1 MDPYASL
8 LLQFEKSKTELNKKE
23 RTIITM
29 RVGIVLIL
37 ILSLILLFKFEN
49 KLLFVPIGVSILI
62 FIYLYKKHKTLVS
75 EIAINSNLILINREE
90 INFLKN
96 NEMPWDNGNSFTDT
110 HHPYTYDLDIFG
122 KNSLYHYL
130 NRCSTYFGMH
140 SLANYLTKKFTI
152 NEILQNQNAIKE
164 LKEKLQ
170 FRQYILAVNKNNNIK
185 QNINKILQNWI
196 EAESSS
202 ISKIL
207 NIISTISPIIL
218 ILAFVLY
225 YFFNIAY
232 MGNICTYLFLFNL
245 LTVFGKFKLIQKE
258 IQTFEKIHLELNQF
272 SSMLLTIQNES
283 FNNDK
288 LIQLQK
294 KLQIDGISA
303 SQSIL
308 QLSNRISN
316 LDTINN
322 LPAALFMNG
331 IFLYHIHELR
341 KLLEW
346 KSKYGKYILTW
357 FEVLGEIEALNSF
370 ANFSFNNPEYVY
382 PSLNNYNEINFK
394 NLKHPLLNKKN
405 SVGNDVSLHKNQFI
419 LLSGSNMSGKSTYL
433 RAIGI
438 NMVLG
443 SIGAPICSDEA
454 NICPLRILVSMRL
467 ADSLSDSE
475 SYFFAELKR
484 LKMITEVLDN
494 EACLILL
501 DEILRGTN
509 SDDKRNGTIGVI
521 KKLIKKDCIGLIATH
536 DLEVCQIADEH
547 PEQLINKCFEA
558 EIINDELVFDY
569 KLRDG
574 ICKNKNATFL
584 MKKMNVI

>member
-1 MDPYASL
+1 MDPYSSL
-8 LLQFEKSKTELNKKE
+8 LLQYEKSKSELNKKE

-29 RVGIVLIL
+29 RVGVILLL
-37 ILSLILLFKFEN
+37 ILSFILIFKLEN
-49 KLLFVPIGVSILI
+49 KLFFIPIAICILI
-62 FIYLYKKHKTLVS
+62 FIFLYKKHKNLVS
-75 EIAINSNLILINREE
+75 EITINSNLISINKEE
-90 INFLKN
+90 INFLSHN
-96 NEMPWDNGNSFTDT
+96 DMPWDNGNNFIDV

-122 KNSLYHYL
+122 KNSLYHHL
-130 NRCSTYFGMH
+130 NRCSTYFGMQ
-140 SLANYLTKKFTI
+140 SLASFLTKKFNI
-152 NEILQNQNAIKE
+152 SEILQNQNAIKE

-170 FRQYILAVNKNNNIK
+170 FRQYILAVNKSNNIK
-185 QNINKILQNWI
+185 QNIDQILRKWI
-196 EAESSS
+196 DGESSS

-207 NIISTISPIIL
+207 NAISFISPALL
-218 ILAFVLY
+218 ILTLFLN
-225 YFFNIAY
+225 YFFDLAYLNNIA
-232 MGNICTYLFLFNL
+232 TYIFLFNL
-245 LTVFGKFKLIQKE
+245 LTVFGKVKLIQKE

-272 SSMLLTIQNES
+272 SSMLNAIQNEP
-283 FNNDK
+283 FKNDK

-322 LPAALFMNG
+322 LPAAILMNG
-331 IFLYHIHELR
+331 FFLYHIHEFR

-346 KSKYGKYILTW
+346 KSKYDKYILIW
-357 FEVLGEIEALNSF
+357 FEVLGDIEALNSF
-370 ANFSFNNPEYVY
+370 ANFSFNNPEYAY
-382 PSLNNYNEINFK
+382 PSLNSNNEIIFR

-443 SIGAPICSDEA
+443 SIGAPVCSDEA
-454 NICPLRILVSMRL
+454 NICPLRIMVSMRL

-484 LKMITEVLDN
+484 LKMITEVLDK

-521 KKLIKKDCIGLIATH
+521 KKLIKKDGIGLIATH
-536 DLEVCQIADEH
+536 DLEVCQIAEEH

>member
-49 KLLFVPIGVSILI
+49 KLFFVPIGVCILI
-62 FIYLYKKHKTLVS
+62 FIYLYKKHKTLFS

-96 NEMPWDNGNSFTDT
+96 NEMPWDNGNSFTDA

-164 LKEKLQ
+164 LKEKLH

-258 IQTFEKIHLELNQF
+258 IHTFEKIHLELNQF

-405 SVGNDVSLHKNQFI
+405 SVGNDVSLHKKQFI